1 MQNYTTKWKVVVI
14 SLCWVISLAME
25 VNLITNTG
33 NALAEDSEGRKRCRF
48 THTWIHKLNGP
59 VVMVV
64 TLKYLIPAFA
74 IIVCYIAVVLRLV
87 CWNKPGA
94 SIEENGGT
102 AKKGLKRMTSHS
114 RQKQR
119 VN

>member
-1 MQNYTTKWKVVVI
+1 M
-14 SLCWVISLAME
+14 
-25 VNLITNTG
+25 
-33 NALAEDSEGRKRCRF
+33 
-48 THTWIHKLNGP
+48 NGP
-59 VVMVV
+59 NIMVV
-64 TLKYLIPAFA
+64 TLKYLIPAFV

-94 SIEENGGT
+94 SIEEKGGT
-102 AKKGLKRMTSHS
+102 MKKGLGYVKRISSQS

>member
-1 MQNYTTKWKVVVI
+1 MKGGSII
-14 SLCWVISLAME
+14 S

-33 NALAEDSEGRKRCRF
+33 NALAEDSEGRCRF
-48 THTWIHKLNGP
+48 THTWIQKLKGL
-59 VVMVV
+59 VVMVA

-102 AKKGLKRMTSHS
+102 AKKGLGYVKRMTSHS